1 MARHI
6 VAKVNE
12 IAPGRPK
19 RVEVAGRQI
28 ALFNVHG
35 EIFALADRC
44 PHEGASLC
52 RGQIVGLTESDEPG
66 TYRISRRGE
75 FVRCP
80 WHGWEFDLRTGRSWC
95 DPARVRTKTYDVSVE
110 SGGGL
115 VEGPFSATVFPVST
129 EDDYVVVD
137 L

>member
-1 MARHI
+1 MARHV

-12 IAPGRPK
+12 IAPGRAK

-28 ALFNVHG
+28 ALFNVRG

-52 RGQIVGLTESDEPG
+52 RGQVVGLTESDEPG
-66 TYRISRRGE
+66 TYRISRHGE

-95 DPARVRTKTYDVSVE
+95 DPSRVRTKSYEVTVE
-110 SGGGL
+110 SGERL
-115 VEGPFSATVFPVST
+115 EGPYSATVFPVSM
-129 EDDYVVVD
+129 EDEYVIVD